1 MRLVV
6 STQVTRKQFLSG
18 VQDSGS
24 VSFSALTE
32 RQSVD
37 SISASLAVC
46 AGRLIEMKTSLAI
59 AGTFFAIVLSA
70 PGAAAQGTSYH
81 CWFKV
86 PAAQGA
92 AGSVYSSEVFATT
105 SSAGTI
111 AGDWYD
117 FITKNYP
124 DANAA
129 HASGTCERF
138 SAQTDQQDA
147 SLSLEEKNWTASNL
161 KIVKVNY
168 TPGQGAAA
176 PAPKPA
182 APSASSAS
190 EQSGSAS
197 H

>member
-1 MRLVV
+1 
-6 STQVTRKQFLSG
+6 
-18 VQDSGS
+18 
-24 VSFSALTE
+24 
-32 RQSVD
+32 
-37 SISASLAVC
+37 
-46 AGRLIEMKTSLAI
+46 MKTLLAI
-59 AGTFFAIVLSA
+59 AGILIAIVLSA

-86 PAAQGA
+86 PAAQGV

-117 FITKNYP
+117 FVIKNYP

-138 SAQTDQQDA
+138 SAQTDQQES

-182 APSASSAS
+182 APPAPAAA